1 MTSYAVVAPNSSN
14 GYNLALLTNDT
25 PAPAGNQPNLSWEQ
39 ASLTT
44 PITANDP
51 NTLALPG
58 GVNIT
63 FQAGQS
69 LQDVAN
75 TINND
80 EGTTGYFATI
90 TQDAGNYKIVLYPT
104 SNVMSFSSTMTQ
116 GLGLSGSTYADY
128 EASVVGN
135 VGQAT
140 ESATNLQEYNQNA
153 LTSLQQ
159 QQSQESG
166 VSIDDE
172 MSNLIQFQNAY
183 QAAARLFTVA
193 QSMLDSLISA
203 VGGTTS

>member
-1 MTSYAVVAPNSSN
+1 VVAPNSSN

-116 GLGLSGSTYADY
+116 GLGLSGSTYAGY

-140 ESATNLQEYNQNA
+140 ESATNLQEYNQSA